1 MTKEKLAALMAKHE
15 LGNAD
20 IAVITGKTKRQV
32 QSWLSGQYSV
42 PRALSLILMALDERR
57 ISATEIG
64 LWVRQDRLATKPKSS
79 KKP

>member
-1 MTKEKLAALMAKHE
+1 MTKEKLAEIMSKHK
-15 LGNAD
+15 LDNAD

-32 QSWLSGQYSV
+32 QSWLSGKYSV
-42 PRALSLILMALDERR
+42 PRTLSLILMALDERR

-64 LWVRQDRLATKPKSS
+64 LWVRQDRLSAKPKNI